1 MASTQANA
9 PATKPSF
16 AKIAATGLKPPSTQQ
31 TESNNNSKL
40 QKRVIT
46 SAPRDGGAVV
56 IPSSGSA
63 QQRQAI
69 QSRTSAQSLMPQ
81 NKESGM
87 QNNRPE
93 VRVHSVDGAAP
104 EKGGACA
111 KSGMLAPVTSDDSTT
126 QLSTSSGSAKPPS
139 LDDKS
144 VASGTTFALDEKES
158 LRPDDSASVNAVDED
173 EPFLVPTSVLS
184 DSHNNVEFGARAF
197 RDQLREISAMEPSR
211 HGVTPQPYG
220 PPTPV
225 AKGVLYVP
233 SAALGAGVVPQPA
246 GTTGALVDV
255 TGFPPDPKLLEALD
269 SPRDRLMV
277 MKLQTDIV
285 DFIIDAKEVSLTLP
299 QCNAYHRMLAHKAAD
314 YYMLGHVVDDA
325 SSGVRLFKTPTT
337 CLRPPLI
344 DTTTPSTA
352 ASTPPPNAPQMKIL
366 RRGMDT
372 APAIVNGSNLAS
384 KSGSDDEED
393 KKSKLP
399 LTREE
404 REARYEAVRLRIM
417 GASRP
422 SGSPED
428 PKPKDSSRSSS
439 AAGKKLKK
447 KQRSDSEDGFEARSA
462 YSAYYTPPYGTTGT
476 TPNTFGYA
484 PSHNEPTIHRAPL
497 NRDGSHGA
505 YQPYAVQG
513 QGNMQWSGYG
523 YQDAAGQQSPYDL
536 AQDFQ
541 RAMSL
546 QTMAVPQHAVMQPGY
561 NYQQQYYGAQQSWP
575 APPPQQ
581 QQYQMLPPPVN
592 GQSSFYGSY
601 QSQGQ
606 QTSMHELQPYR
617 FGQLPSQN
625 YPGRTPNSLEHP
637 LPGSYKGKH
646 FNPQSQAF
654 VPTQTSSLSARPFT
668 PQGSAQI
675 GTGTSSPYAA
685 NSPLLSM
692 HGQASTYNS
701 PHHAHAVP
709 TPSYAQAQPML
720 HPLPQPVFPRQPS
733 PSLPLPPKPSA
744 LLQQQPSI
752 QPNATAP
759 LHASLAQQ
767 TSNGIAKWG
776 TPASLPAK
784 PPLPAQ
790 PFDAAKFPQL
800 QRQTS
805 YTSAAAVARVPSGGA
820 MPSFGS
826 MPPVVGVSG
835 PGGHRQ

>member
-16 AKIAATGLKPPSTQQ
+16 AKIAAAGLKPPSTQQ
-31 TESNNNSKL
+31 TQSNNNSKL

-46 SAPRDGGAVV
+46 SAPRDGGNVV
-56 IPSSGSA
+56 IPSSGPGP
-63 QQRQAI
+63 QHQAV
-69 QSRTSAQSLMPQ
+69 QSRTSAQSLSPQ
-81 NKESGM
+81 VKEPGM

-93 VRVHSVDGAAP
+93 VRVHNVDGAAP

-111 KSGMLAPVTSDDSTT
+111 TSGMLAPTTSADDSTT

-158 LRPDDSASVNAVDED
+158 LRPDDSASVNAVEDDET
-173 EPFLVPTSVLS
+173 FLAPSSVPS
-184 DSHNNVEFGARAF
+184 DSQNNVEFGVRAF

-233 SAALGAGVVPQPA
+233 PAAPGVGVVPQPA
-246 GTTGALVDV
+246 GTTGAVVDV
-255 TGFPPDPKLLEALD
+255 SGFPPDPKLLEALD

-344 DTTTPSTA
+344 DTTAPSTA

-417 GASRP
+417 GASKP

-462 YSAYYTPPYGTTGT
+462 YSAYYTPPYSTTGT
-476 TPNTFGYA
+476 TSNTFGYA
-484 PSHNEPTIHRAPL
+484 PSHDEPIHRAPL
-497 NRDGSHGA
+497 NRDSSYGA
-505 YQPYAVQG
+505 YQPYAAQG

-523 YQDAAGQQSPYDL
+523 YPDTAGQQSPYDL

-541 RAMSL
+541 RAMSF
-546 QTMAVPQHAVMQPGY
+546 QPMAAPQQAVMQPGY

-575 APPPQQ
+575 APPQQQQ
-581 QQYQMLPPPVN
+581 QQYQILPQPVN
-592 GQSSFYGSY
+592 GQSSFYGGY
-601 QSQGQ
+601 QSQGLP
-606 QTSMHELQPYR
+606 TNIHELQPYR
-617 FGQLPSQN
+617 FGQLPSQT

-654 VPTQTSSLSARPFT
+654 VPTQPSSSSARPFT

-692 HGQASTYNS
+692 HGQASTYSS
-701 PHHAHAVP
+701 PHHAHAIP

-733 PSLPLPPKPSA
+733 PSLPLPPKPSP
-744 LLQQQPSI
+744 LLQQQPSF
-752 QPNATAP
+752 QVNAPPP

-767 TSNGIAKWG
+767 SSSGIAKWG
-776 TPASLPAK
+776 IPASLPAK

-805 YTSAAAVARVPSGGA
+805 YTSAAAVASVPSGGA
-820 MPSFGS
+820 MPNFGS
-826 MPPVVGVSG
+826 MPPVVGA
-835 PGGHRQ
+835 GGHRQ